1 MKALLVVAGISCTA
15 MCLVVAMIIDFIT
28 RCLPL
33 IVAGAVV
40 WAVVK
45 VIRRSTRHSC
55 NHPQPVGGAPVEQT
69 VLVPFEVPTGYVRAG
84 EDGDRRVPQERDE
97 AYRRAVVADRRTDAP
112 FGRAL
117 NCRHQGR
124 GHGY

>member
-15 MCLVVAMIIDFIT
+15 MCLVVAMIIDFIA

-33 IVAGAVV
+33 IVAGAAV
-40 WAVVK
+40 WAVIK
-45 VIRRSTRHSC
+45 VIRRSTRPSC
-55 NHPQPVGGAPVEQT
+55 NHHPVGGAPEEQT
-69 VLVPFEVPTGYVRAG
+69 VLVPFEVPSGYLRAG
-84 EDGDRRVPQERDE
+84 QDGDRRVPQERDE
-97 AYRRAVVADRRTDAP
+97 AYRRAVVAGRLTDAP
-112 FGRAL
+112 FGRAV

>member
-15 MCLVVAMIIDFIT
+15 MCLVVAMIIDVIT

-33 IVAGAVV
+33 IVAGAAV
-40 WAVVK
+40 WAVIK
-45 VIRRSTRHSC
+45 VIRRSTRPIC
-55 NHPQPVGGAPVEQT
+55 NHHPIGGAPVEQT
-69 VLVPFEVPTGYVRAG
+69 VLVPFEVPSGYLRAG
-84 EDGDRRVPQERDE
+84 QDGDRRVPQERDE
-97 AYRRAVVADRRTDAP
+97 AYRRAVVAGRRTDAP
-112 FGRAL
+112 FGRAV